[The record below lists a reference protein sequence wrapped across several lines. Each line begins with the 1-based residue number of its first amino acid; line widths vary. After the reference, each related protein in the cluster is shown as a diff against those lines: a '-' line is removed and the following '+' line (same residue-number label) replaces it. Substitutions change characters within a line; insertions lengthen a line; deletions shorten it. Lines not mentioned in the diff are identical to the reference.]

1 MVIAAPKTVMRP
13 VKASIGTTLTPF
25 SPSLRDMAKLE
36 EVEPEPEAVPLPDGE
51 VAVDAAPEEEE
62 LPLLEFVDPG
72 ALEGGV
78 PCALTSKEPED
89 ANIWL

>member
-1 MVIAAPKTVMRP
+1 
-13 VKASIGTTLTPF
+13 
-25 SPSLRDMAKLE
+25 MAKLDA
-36 EVEPEPEAVPLPDGE
+36 VEPEAVPLPLPDGE

-62 LPLLEFVDPG
+62 LPLPLLEFVDPE